1 MAWLSG
7 SAESVAKVRL
17 QQPKIVMPG
26 LDPAIHAAE
35 DVYGRAKPGSRTF
48 LESAAASGF
57 VETAKGHDDLWCL
70 VADGDSAR
78 MCKNLSRMAVD
89 EWRRCRGR
97 IASREFLRRS
107 WRAKEFLVHELL
119 NAERAGLP
127 TVS

>member
-26 LDPAIHAAE
+26 LDPVIHAAE

-57 VETAKGHDDLWCL
+57 VETARGHDDLWCL

-78 MCKNLSRMAVD
+78 MCKNLSRMAWTNGDDAAGELPVGNSYGD
-89 EWRRCRGR
+89 LG
-97 IASREFLRRS
+97 ARRS
-107 WRAKEFLVHELL
+107 FLFT
-119 NAERAGLP
+119 N
-127 TVS
+127 S